1 MHFRTVS
8 FFVFFSRRKGLLQFG
23 HCLGTGL
30 SHVANL
36 HVGNVLQLKKTFP
49 FLETFWISSP
59 SVFLRAF
66 HASCLGFDM
75 LALGLSGA
83 GGELSIAAVL
93 IDHGLAAFFTLFS

>member
-8 FFVFFSRRKGLLQFG
+8 FFVFFSRRKGLPQVG
-23 HCLGTGL
+23 HGFGTGL

-59 SVFLRAF
+59 SQFSSGHFTPVVWALI
-66 HASCLGFDM
+66 CLH
-75 LALGLSGA
+75 SGYPEQA
-83 GGELSIAAVL
+83 
-93 IDHGLAAFFTLFS
+93 